1 MLPDPLRWEPSQVER
16 AIVVY
21 VWHDLQELLCAG
33 AGAVQPAIRA
43 LQQQLPQIDD
53 LNARELP
60 GLAKLHLGSSANLMK
75 TFRLLAPS
83 VFNDN
88 STLPDASL
96 FLQLEGSDLE
106 VVTVLIE
113 LQLFHL
119 QRASALIA
127 HAKQRLR
134 YARPRM

>member
-1 MLPDPLRWEPSQVER
+1 MALLGVHSRSQSFPTKTSQCSSPK
-16 AIVVY
+16 A
-21 VWHDLQELLCAG
+21 LLVACH
-33 AGAVQPAIRA
+33 VCRA